1 MQLMHEPA
9 SQPLEFPVGWC
20 AVCARHVLTHVDF
33 EDENSEQRLCV
44 HCDAHVEAEL
54 KAVEQSELDGHGYA
68 LVEDFN
74 CGSPNC
80 GGGRCGRS

>member
-1 MQLMHEPA
+1 MRTMQEET
-9 SQPLEFPVGWC
+9 SPLEFPVGWC
-20 AVCARHVLTHVDF
+20 TACGRHVLTHVGPYD
-33 EDENSEQRLCV
+33 DDTGRRLCV
-44 HCDAHVEAEL
+44 HCDAAVDAEV
-54 KAVEQSELDGHGYA
+54 KAVQQGELDRHGYA